1 MLGAYGAM
9 LLHTGVLVTI
19 PQFVRWIVDRGIA
32 AGDRRVLI
40 TSIVALL
47 ALSVARAILA
57 FFQNRLAENAAQRVA
72 TDLRTEL
79 FEHLGI
85 LAASYLERM
94 ETGQLI
100 QRVVQDVER
109 IRFMVGKIILRIVDG
124 SVLFLGTLVLMV
136 AMSPGLALLSLVT
149 IPLLGWR
156 AFAFGRRQRP
166 LSVQLQEQMGV
177 MTSRVEQ
184 NLRGA
189 RQVRAFAQEEA
200 EIARFDR
207 DVGAWFGVSAANAR
221 LTAINVPLLDA
232 LANLGMVIVIGVGGV
247 LAIQGSVT
255 LGVIIAFTTYLAQI
269 LGPIRR
275 IGQVIPAGVQAL
287 ASAERVA
294 EILDADIE
302 VQEIADAS
310 PLPTMAG
317 EVRFDEVT
325 FAYPDTESAPAVRDL
340 NLTVAAGS
348 TVALLGATGAGKS
361 TVINL
366 LLRLHDPTHGRVL
379 IDGHDIRHVTLASL
393 RTQIGVVLQDS
404 VLFAASL
411 RDNIRFGRP
420 NASDTDAEA
429 AARAAQ
435 IHDFIS
441 GLPEGYDTEV
451 GERGVTVSGG
461 QKQRLAIARAL
472 LIDPRIL
479 VLDDATSSV
488 DAETEQLIQ
497 TSLQRLMPG
506 RTVFVI
512 AQRLSTFRAADRIL
526 VFEDGRVVADGHH
539 DDLVA
544 SSPLYRAIC
553 DHQAA
558 MASTVEDGS

>member
-9 LLHTGVLVTI
+9 LLHTGVLVAI
-19 PQFVRWIVDRGIA
+19 PQFVRGIVDRGIA
-32 AGDRRVLI
+32 AGDRQVLV
-40 TSIVALL
+40 TSIIALL
-47 ALSVARAILA
+47 TLSLARAVFA

-79 FEHLGI
+79 FDRLGI
-85 LAASYLERM
+85 LASSYLERM

-124 SVLFLGTLVLMV
+124 VVLSVGTLVLMV
-136 AMSPGLALLSLVT
+136 AMSPWLALLSLVP
-149 IPLLGWR
+149 IPLLAWR

-166 LSVQLQEQMGV
+166 LSTELQEQMGV

-207 DVGAWFGVSAANAR
+207 DVGAWFTVSAANAR
-221 LTAINVPLLDA
+221 LTAINVPLLDG
-232 LANLGMVIVIGVGGV
+232 LANLGMVVVIGIGGL
-247 LAIQGSVT
+247 LAIQGAVT

-275 IGQVIPAGVQAL
+275 ISQVIPAGVQAL

-294 EILDADIE
+294 EILDAHVE
-302 VQEIADAS
+302 VQEVADAA
-310 PLPTMAG
+310 PLPAIDG
-317 EVRFDEVT
+317 EVRFDRVT
-325 FAYPDTESAPAVRDL
+325 FAYPDSESAPALRDVD
-340 NLTVAAGS
+340 LTVTAGS

-366 LLRLHDPTHGRVL
+366 LLRLHDPTRGRVL
-379 IDGHDIRHVTLASL
+379 IDGHDVRHVSLTSL

-411 RDNIRFGRP
+411 RDNICFGRP
-420 NASDTDAEA
+420 DATDADVEA

-435 IHDFIS
+435 IHDFICD
-441 GLPEGYDTEV
+441 LPDGYDTEV

-488 DAETEQLIQ
+488 DAETEELIQ
-497 TSLQRLMPG
+497 RSLQRLLPG
-506 RTVFVI
+506 RTAFVI
-512 AQRLSTFRAADRIL
+512 AQRLSTFRSADRIL
-526 VFEDGRVVADGHH
+526 VFDDGQIVADGHH

-558 MASTVEDGS
+558 MASSVESET

>member
-9 LLHTGVLVTI
+9 LLHTGVLVAI
-19 PQFVRWIVDRGIA
+19 PQFVRGIVDRGIA
-32 AGDRRVLI
+32 AGDRQVLV
-40 TSIVALL
+40 TSIIALL
-47 ALSVARAILA
+47 TLSLARAVFA

-79 FEHLGI
+79 FDRLGI
-85 LAASYLERM
+85 LASSYLERM

-124 SVLFLGTLVLMV
+124 VVLSVGTLVLMV
-136 AMSPGLALLSLVT
+136 AMSPWLALLSMVP
-149 IPLLGWR
+149 IPLLAWR

-166 LSVQLQEQMGV
+166 LSTELQEQMGV

-207 DVGAWFGVSAANAR
+207 DVGAWFTVSAANAR
-221 LTAINVPLLDA
+221 LTAINVPLLDG
-232 LANLGMVIVIGVGGV
+232 LANLGMVVVIGIGGL
-247 LAIQGSVT
+247 LAIQGAVT

-275 IGQVIPAGVQAL
+275 ISQVIPAGVQAL

-294 EILDADIE
+294 EILDAHVE
-302 VQEIADAS
+302 VQEVADAA
-310 PLPTMAG
+310 PLPAIDG
-317 EVRFDEVT
+317 EVRFDRVT
-325 FAYPDTESAPAVRDL
+325 FAYPDSESAPALRDVD
-340 NLTVAAGS
+340 LTVTAGS

-366 LLRLHDPTHGRVL
+366 LLRLHDPTRGRVL
-379 IDGHDIRHVTLASL
+379 IDGHDVRHVSLTSL

-411 RDNIRFGRP
+411 RDNICFGRP
-420 NASDTDAEA
+420 DATDADVEA

-435 IHDFIS
+435 IHDFICD
-441 GLPEGYDTEV
+441 LPDGYDTEV

-488 DAETEQLIQ
+488 DAETEELIQ
-497 TSLQRLMPG
+497 RSLQRLLPG
-506 RTVFVI
+506 RTAFVI
-512 AQRLSTFRAADRIL
+512 AQRLSTFRSADRIL
-526 VFEDGRVVADGHH
+526 VFDDGQIVADGHH

-558 MASTVEDGS
+558 MASSVESET